1 MPTEPLLR
9 AHGRARRALAL
20 VTLLLVPMLALG
32 QAKDAPRLAN
42 LSIEIWPE
50 FDRPA
55 ALVILRGAIAEGVKL
70 PASMTLRLPATPEGP
85 AAVAYS
91 TTADGSLLNLT
102 HEKTAS
108 GGYTTIRFEAPSRW
122 FHIEFYESLST
133 ANAARSF
140 TYTWPGD
147 LAVERASVVVQE
159 PAGAQ
164 GLTTEPALANLS
176 TGAGGLTYRA
186 GDLGALAQGKAVP
199 ITVKYSKAD
208 ARPTV
213 DIKGLRTA
221 QSAQAPAAPAAA
233 PAMPAGGSPDWL
245 VPMSAFAA
253 LALAG
258 VLALVLLWRRKGG
271 EVVAAFC
278 SKCGGALR
286 TGDKFCGKCGAKI
299 KA

>member
-1 MPTEPLLR
+1 MNTFQFAARVVSLAAFALLMSPT
-9 AHGRARRALAL
+9 ALAQSSATKL
-20 VTLLLVPMLALG
+20 SE
-32 QAKDAPRLAN
+32 

-55 ALVILRGAIAEGVKL
+55 ALVLLRGTIAEGVKL
-70 PASMTLRLPATPEGP
+70 PAIVSLRVPATAEGP

-91 TTADGSLLNLT
+91 TTPDGNLLNLT
-102 HEKTAS
+102 HDKTTS
-108 GGYTTIRFEAPSRW
+108 GAYTTIKFEAPSRW
-122 FHIEFYESLST
+122 FHIEFYEPLST
-133 ANAARSF
+133 ASAARSY

-147 LAVERASVVVQE
+147 LAVERASAVVQE
-159 PAGAQ
+159 PAGSQ
-164 GLTTEPALANLS
+164 GLTTEPALGNLS
-176 TGAGGLTYRA
+176 QGAGGLTYRT
-186 GDLGALAQGKAVP
+186 GTLGALAQGKPTA
-199 ITVKYSKAD
+199 ITLKYSKSD

-221 QSAQAPAAPAAA
+221 QNAQAPAPAA
-233 PAMPAGGSPDWL
+233 PSTPPSSPGGLPEWV
-245 VPMSAFAA
+245 VPMSAFAG

-286 TGDKFCGKCGAKI
+286 ADDKFCGKCGAKI

>member
-1 MPTEPLLR
+1 MN
-9 AHGRARRALAL
+9 
-20 VTLLLVPMLALG
+20 TLLPAARVVMLAAAVLLPHATAIA
-32 QAKDAPRLAN
+32 QPAATRLSE

-55 ALVILRGAIAEGVKL
+55 ALVLLRGTIAEGVKL
-70 PASMTLRLPATPEGP
+70 PATVSLRVPATSEGP

-102 HEKTAS
+102 HETSAS
-108 GGYTTIRFEAPSRW
+108 GAYTTIKFEAPSRW
-122 FHIEFYESLST
+122 FHIEFYEPLAT
-133 ANAARSF
+133 ANAARSY

-147 LAVERASVVVQE
+147 LTVERASVVVQE
-159 PAGAQ
+159 PAASQ
-164 GLTTEPALANLS
+164 GVTTEPALGNLS
-176 TGAGGLTYRA
+176 TGAGGLTYRT
-186 GDLGALAQGKAVP
+186 GTLGALAPGKPAA
-199 ITVKYSKAD
+199 ITVKYSKTD

-221 QSAQAPAAPAAA
+221 QNAQAPAPAAPVT
-233 PAMPAGGSPDWL
+233 PATAATPTGGLPEWV
-245 VPMSAFAA
+245 VPMVAFAS

-258 VLALVLLWRRKGG
+258 VVALVLLWRRKGG